1 MANWLSSLG
10 CSVVIV
16 DRNESSFDALSN
28 EFTGFNILGDATEL
42 DVLKEA
48 KLDKAD
54 VALVL
59 TTDDNTNLMVSMSA
73 KEYFEVPRV
82 VARAYDPNNIKM
94 FSDFGIEVICP
105 TLLAVESIKSALYF
119 IGGDDK

>member
-1 MANWLSSLG
+1 MANWLSSIG
-10 CSVVIV
+10 CSVVVV
-16 DRNESSFDALSN
+16 DRNESSFDALSY

-59 TTDDNTNLMVSMSA
+59 TTDDNTNLMISMSA

-82 VARAYDPNNIKM
+82 VARAYDPNNIQM

-105 TLLAVESIKSALYF
+105 TLLAVENVKNALYF
-119 IGGDDK
+119 ISGDEK